1 MLQILIH
8 SSKTMRVPVTH
19 TRPLAAPQLLK
30 DAQHLV
36 GMWRGASAGKVVAYM
51 AVSPK
56 KAAEVTAMYRLWSAD
71 SKRQTPAVD
80 TFVGDI
86 YSGLQV
92 AGWSARDRDYA
103 QKHLL
108 VLSGLYGAL
117 RPFDGIMP
125 YRLEMGYKLPDGTS
139 LYDFWGDR
147 IAALL
152 PATTSLIVN
161 LSAVEYTKAILPY
174 TNTPVITPKF
184 LTVNETTGKPTFVTV
199 HTKIA
204 RGAFASWLITRRIST
219 AEQLTGFTDLGYRY
233 VAEFS
238 TATQPVFV
246 CKQFG
251 GLGLSVRLTNG

>member
-1 MLQILIH
+1 M
-8 SSKTMRVPVTH
+8 
-19 TRPLAAPQLLK
+19 
-30 DAQHLV
+30 

-56 KAAEVTAMYRLWSAD
+56 KAAEVAAMYQLWSAD
-71 SKRQTPAVD
+71 PKRQTPAVD

-92 AGWSARDRDYA
+92 AGWSVRDRDYA

-125 YRLEMGYKLPDGTS
+125 YRLEMGYKLPDSAS

-147 IAALL
+147 IAKLL
-152 PATTSLIVN
+152 PPATSIIIN

-174 TNTPVITPKF
+174 IDKPVITPKF
-184 LTVNETTGKPTFVTV
+184 LTVNAATGKPTFVTV

-204 RGAFASWLITRRIST
+204 RGAFANWLITRRIND
-219 AEQLTGFTDLGYRY
+219 AEQLSSFTGLGYRY

-238 TATQPVFV
+238 TPTQPVFV
-246 CKQFG
+246 CKEFG
-251 GLGLSVRLTNG
+251 GLGLSVRLTKS